1 MRKNCE
7 LNRFGIGMEL
17 NDWLWSGFR
26 FRMRGGLEELDLKL
40 ICWGGGE
47 VNLEFCGFSLVSM
60 NFSFKLFVMNDLG
73 L

>member
-40 ICWGGGE
+40 ICWGGRRS
-47 VNLEFCGFSLVSM
+47 EFRVLWI
-60 NFSFKLFVMNDLG
+60 
-73 L
+73 